1 MANVRFMISLDLYA
15 SWTWDDSIGCLNGS
29 RVAGYLIVWTFGG
42 TKVVGIFVG
51 AGGVV
56 SKLLGQTF
64 AAASHDCFGGPLAL
78 DVVL

>member
-1 MANVRFMISLDLYA
+1 LTKNNILFIKKL
-15 SWTWDDSIGCLNGS
+15 
-29 RVAGYLIVWTFGG
+29 VALEDNQIRTFAG

-56 SKLLGQTF
+56 SELLGQTF
-64 AAASHDCFGGPLAL
+64 AAASHDCCGDPIAL